1 MIMAYADIS
10 STGFN
15 LMDLS
20 LNEMLLIWY
29 SLHMANPKYFDQD
42 QLAVIQRIV
51 GEIDRII
58 KLHTE

>member
-1 MIMAYADIS
+1 MAYADIS

-20 LNEMLLIWY
+20 RSEMLLIWY
-29 SLHMANPKYFDQD
+29 SLHTAHTKGLDQD

-58 KLHTE
+58 KLHTV